1 MESSGLVPQC
11 AASLASTYVLRAKGS
26 MMSEK
31 CHMRPCAICGG
42 DMTWK
47 DGVLTDVAWHPF
59 LGFRFFAVASS
70 GMNVCLFRS
79 VSISHTFISGERSAL
94 IIALTPKFGIVEL
107 SSK

>member
-1 MESSGLVPQC
+1 MESSALVPQC
-11 AASLASTYVLRAKGS
+11 AASLASTYVLRANGS
-26 MMSEK
+26 MMSAK
-31 CHMRPCAICGG
+31 CHTRPCAICGG
-42 DMTWK
+42 DITWK

-70 GMNVCLFRS
+70 GMNVRELRS

-94 IIALTPKFGIVEL
+94 IIALTPKLGIVEL